1 MDGKKTLNLNLFLVK
16 LKAILST
23 FILVLFVSVGFFG
36 CWVIL
41 CPIRKRSAFNK
52 LEFPGLFKRRTFKNA
67 QFALND
73 FGYAV
78 SGPLFVEFKD
88 LQK

>member
-1 MDGKKTLNLNLFLVK
+1 
-16 LKAILST
+16 
-23 FILVLFVSVGFFG
+23 
-36 CWVIL
+36 
-41 CPIRKRSAFNK
+41 

-67 QFALND
+67 QFAWND
-73 FGYAV
+73 FGCAV

>member
-1 MDGKKTLNLNLFLVK
+1 
-16 LKAILST
+16 
-23 FILVLFVSVGFFG
+23 
-36 CWVIL
+36 
-41 CPIRKRSAFNK
+41 